1 MRVGQSTVL
10 VVDDEFYIVDLL
22 ADVLED
28 EGFQVL
34 RAYDGKSALALAE
47 QTTVDLVIADIMMP
61 QLDGI
66 TLARRL
72 RQRNARIRIVLMS
85 AAVPCVPP
93 EFGFIAKPFDINEL
107 LEKLEETAGTPP
119 RGQQTHP
126 EATGSG

>member
-1 MRVGQSTVL
+1 MGQSTVL

-28 EGFQVL
+28 EGFRVV
-34 RAYDGKSALALAE
+34 RAYDGKSALLLAE
-47 QTTVDLVIADIMMP
+47 QTAIDLVIADVMMP

-72 RQRNARIRIVLMS
+72 RERFSRIRIVLMS
-85 AAVPCVPP
+85 AAVPRVPP

-107 LEKLEETAGTPP
+107 LDKIAESDGAFPP
-119 RGQQTHP
+119 RTQPHP
-126 EATGSG
+126 DGSCPG